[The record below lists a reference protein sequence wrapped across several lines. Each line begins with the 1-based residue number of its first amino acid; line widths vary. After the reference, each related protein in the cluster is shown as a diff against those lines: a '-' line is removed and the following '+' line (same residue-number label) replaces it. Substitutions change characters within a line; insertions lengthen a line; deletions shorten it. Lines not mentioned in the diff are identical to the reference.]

1 MLEYVVS
8 KFNFWTYVILVGIGL
23 YAMIGKKNLVKKLI
37 GMNIM
42 QSAVILFYVSVG
54 AKKGGGQQC
63 LYLWET
69 LTQRMGMEFMKS

>member
-8 KFNFWTYVILVGIGL
+8 KFNFWTYVILLGIGL

-42 QSAVILFYVSVG
+42 QSAVILFYVSIG
-54 AKKGGGQQC
+54 AKKGGGNSA
-63 LYLWET
+63 YIYGRRSRSAWAWN
-69 LTQRMGMEFMKS
+69 S